1 MLFRKSRTLCKKI
14 LYTRLAFSFIFNPLA
29 SHQATSYVRYIFF
42 IPFQLLLTIQ
52 MNKLLILT
60 WTKSFVPWRILPWL
74 TRACSGSPAEKG
86 AQGRLY
92 QPSDISNSSGP
103 IRHTTNTIAL
113 NTGLMGDRPD
123 IQTYTYH
130 VKSRISG
137 SVPSLPDILLVICPD
152 IRYPTGYQIQ
162 YPAFA

>member
-1 MLFRKSRTLCKKI
+1 
-14 LYTRLAFSFIFNPLA
+14 
-29 SHQATSYVRYIFF
+29 
-42 IPFQLLLTIQ
+42 

-113 NTGLMGDRPD
+113 NMGLLGDRPD
-123 IQTYTYH
+123 IHFFFILCLVPYPAY
-130 VKSRISG
+130 RISM
-137 SVPSLPDILLVICPD
+137 SVICPD
-152 IRYPTGYQIQ
+152 IRYLTGYQIQ
-162 YPAFA
+162 YPAFATYLVSCLTSRLDMRYLAYSSILWLNPKLDLLNILENFSE